1 MRHIVAHLKKEKY
14 FSYIYLSAFLLSLHY
29 AFVLYINS
37 SFLEQ
42 FISTETIAFLFA
54 GSALINI
61 TILLN
66 ITSLLRRFGN
76 WRLMISFLVLEMIGM
91 LGMALSTNAA
101 SVSICFLIFGS
112 MASLLLFNLDIFLET
127 EIKTETHTGGIRG
140 IFLTMCNLAF
150 VLSPFV
156 VGHLV
161 GENNYMSIYTL
172 SFIFLLLLLPII
184 IKKFKT
190 FQDPEYSTMRVKN
203 ALSHFREN
211 GNLFHIYV
219 TNFLLQF
226 FYAVMIIYTP
236 IYLHQYIGFSW
247 GTIGEMFS
255 IMLIPFILFQVPGGE
270 ISDHFGEKSIL
281 IVGLILMAIST
292 LFLSLLGQNVI
303 AWTILLFLTRCGA
316 SLVEIMTESYFFK
329 HVKGKNSNIIGFFR
343 TATPLSFVITP
354 IVATL
359 FLALFPMHYLY
370 LLVGVMLLLGI
381 QFAYNIKDTV

>member
-1 MRHIVAHLKKEKY
+1 MRHVIAHLKKEKY
-14 FSYIYLSAFLLSLHY
+14 FSYIYLCAFLLSLHY

-42 FISTETIAFLFA
+42 FLSTQTIAFLFI

-66 ITSLLRRFGN
+66 ITTLLRRFGN
-76 WRLMISFLVLEMIGM
+76 WRLMLSFLVLEMIGM
-91 LGMALSTNAA
+91 LGMSLSTNGA
-101 SVSICFLIFGS
+101 SASISFLVFGS
-112 MASLLLFNLDIFLET
+112 MASILLFNLDIFLET

-156 VGHLV
+156 VGHLI
-161 GENNYMSIYTL
+161 GENNYTSVYTL

-184 IKKFKT
+184 MSKFKG
-190 FQDPEYSTMRVKN
+190 FKDPDYSPMHVGN
-203 ALSHFREN
+203 ALSHFKGN

-219 TNFLLQF
+219 TNFLLHF

-255 IMLIPFILFQVPGGE
+255 IMLIPFILFQIPGGE
-270 ISDHFGEKSIL
+270 ISDHFGEKGIL
-281 IVGLILMAIST
+281 IVGLIVMAIST
-292 LFLSLLGQNVI
+292 LFLSFIGQNVV
-303 AWTILLFLTRCGA
+303 AWTILLFFTRCGA
-316 SLVEIMTESYFFK
+316 SLVEIMTETYFFK
-329 HVKGKNSNIIGFFR
+329 HVKGKNSNVIGFFR
-343 TATPLSFVITP
+343 TASPLSFVITP

-359 FLALFPMHYLY
+359 FLLLFPMQYLY

-381 QFAYNIKDTV
+381 QFAYSIKDTI